1 VRDSA
6 GASVGRITHLNV
18 SGNETTATIRMGSRE
33 VTVPVASLHLDG
45 RYAVSSQTKEELR
58 ASASAP
64 ATVTGRTPH

>member
-33 VTVPVASLHLDG
+33 VVVPVSSLHLDG
-45 RYAVSSQTKEELR
+45 RYPVSAQTKEELR
-58 ASASAP
+58 ALQGPP
-64 ATVTGRTPH
+64 ATATGPTPH